1 MEMISDEAMLEQ
13 LASNHAKSYTRKML
27 NSLDVSSLLKQVHN
41 TKTSPSSNNSASSR
55 SESPNAIPSSSS
67 SSGSLMVTA
76 VAPSGSTTIEVAK

>member
-27 NSLDVSSLLKQVHN
+27 NQLDVSSLLKQVHN
-41 TKTSPSSNNSASSR
+41 AKTSPSSNNSASSR
-55 SESPNAIPSSSS
+55 SESPNAIPASS

-76 VAPSGSTTIEVAK
+76 VAPSGSTSIEVAK

>member
-27 NSLDVSSLLKQVHN
+27 NSLDLLKQVHN

-55 SESPNAIPSSSS
+55 SESPNAIPASTS
-67 SSGSLMVTA
+67 SSGSLLVTA
-76 VAPSGSTTIEVAK
+76 VALSGSTTIEVAK

>member
-55 SESPNAIPSSSS
+55 SESPNALPAS

-76 VAPSGSTTIEVAK
+76 VAPSGSTSIEVAK